1 MANFGLNFFEKSQ
14 LRKRMRDQLTS
25 LDQTER
31 NRRSLA
37 ICHKLSRHFAG
48 IQSIALFASTMIE
61 PNLDLLW
68 ELRLLKGKRLFYPK
82 CGREEMQFF
91 ESGSPIE
98 LQSGRFGI
106 REPRKV
112 IISTIPDLIVV
123 PGLAFTPDGRRLGRG
138 AGFYDRFLANLPT
151 RTCKIG
157 VCFDFQIVAEIAC
170 EKHDIPV
177 DKIVT
182 A

>member
-1 MANFGLNFFEKSQ
+1 MQ
-14 LRKRMRDQLTS
+14 DQLTS

-37 ICHKLSRHFAG
+37 ICHELYRHFAG
-48 IQSIALFASTMIE
+48 IRSIALFAPTVIE

-68 ELRLLKGKRLFYPK
+68 ELGFLREKRPLYPK
-82 CGREEMQFF
+82 CEKEEMKFF
-91 ESGSPIE
+91 ESGPPTE
-98 LQSGRFGI
+98 LQPGRFGI

-112 IISTIPDLIVV
+112 TAPAIPDLIVV
-123 PGLAFTPDGRRLGRG
+123 PGLAFTLDGRRLGHG
-138 AGFYDRFLANLPT
+138 AGFYDRFLVDLPT
-151 RTCKIG
+151 RTRKIG
-157 VCFDFQIVAEIAC
+157 VCFDFQIVAEISS

-177 DKIVT
+177 DRIVT